1 MRDLVEEDVH
11 EVGVLEARDVLWVR
25 AHRGNGGGDSRQ
37 GLERVDE
44 LLAAGLEADV
54 DERGAA
60 GDDGGEDVAE
70 HVAVGLAGLLLGRT
84 GARGPGGVEYVG
96 DVGEGLEGLGHGGGV
111 GEVDVEV
118 DDGVGVGVGVGGG
131 RGARWRGPGRE
142 PAAGERVDLPWPAG
156 GVRQREDADE

>member
-1 MRDLVEEDVH
+1 MRDLVEEDVL

-54 DERGAA
+54 DERGAP

-70 HVAVGLAGLLLGRT
+70 HGAVGLADGGPPPRSHRGTRT
-84 GARGPGGVEYVG
+84 RQCRIRG
-96 DVGEGLEGLGHGGGV
+96 
-111 GEVDVEV
+111 
-118 DDGVGVGVGVGGG
+118 
-131 RGARWRGPGRE
+131 
-142 PAAGERVDLPWPAG
+142 
-156 GVRQREDADE
+156 